1 MNDNRFEG
9 MYFTKPTPT
18 SKKYHIFGK
27 DDRALCGR
35 YMMLFKNSDLCTE
48 VKGTE
53 TLGTEDCKAC
63 FKKAGL
69 QFDKKIEPKVET

>member
-1 MNDNRFEG
+1 MAEGKFDG

-18 SKKYHIFGK
+18 ARLYHIFGK
-27 DDRALCGR
+27 DNKALCGKWA
-35 YMMLFKNSDLCTE
+35 MLFHNPDQCTE

-53 TLGTEDCKAC
+53 KLGKEDCKAC

-69 QFDKKIEPKVET
+69 LKEDE